1 MMDIPILIELLPEGR
16 FRATSGPP
24 LALSAEGETQ
34 PEAVRGL
41 KDLLQARLEAGAW
54 LDVISLPSAVE
65 NPILRSAGIFSD
77 KDPAVQEWLDIMAE
91 NRRAMD
97 EEEGLR

>member
-1 MMDIPILIELLPEGR
+1 MDIPILIELLPGGG
-16 FRATSGPP
+16 FRASSGPP
-24 LALSAEGETQ
+24 LALSAEADTQ

-41 KDLLQARLEAGAW
+41 EALLRAKLKAGAW

-65 NPILRSAGIFSD
+65 NPILRSAGTISH
-77 KDPAVQEWLDIMAE
+77 KDPAVQEWLAIMAE
-91 NRRAMD
+91 NRRALD